1 VPVVST
7 VLTEIAGL
15 FPDVDMH
22 LGFDEINQ
30 NCWWA
35 RGVRLCPHSPQA
47 ALCCRLGNA
56 YFFLISTAKLLMVQ
70 SHRLSDERFKAY
82 IAKNNFT
89 VGDALQKYY
98 NDLRAAMD
106 EV

>member
-1 VPVVST
+1 
-7 VLTEIAGL
+7 
-15 FPDVDMH
+15 
-22 LGFDEINQ
+22 
-30 NCWWA
+30 
-35 RGVRLCPHSPQA
+35 
-47 ALCCRLGNA
+47 
-56 YFFLISTAKLLMVQ
+56 MVQ